1 MTPLQATCVAIGE
14 RALLIEGAPGSGK
27 STLALALIDR
37 GAALVGDDAVM
48 LEAIGGRLVARPH
61 PNTRGLIEV
70 RNLGLVPMPVREEV
84 PVALALRLDPAAP
97 RFVEAADRRELVGVV
112 LPRLLL
118 TPHDPLLAVKA
129 ELALIRFGLAAR
141 PLPFAPD

>member
-14 RALLIEGAPGSGK
+14 RALLIEGLPGCGK

-37 GAALVGDDAVM
+37 GAVLVGDDAVL
-48 LEAIGGRLVARPH
+48 LEAVDGQVVARPH

-70 RNLGLVPMPVREEV
+70 RNLGLVPMPVREAV
-84 PVALALRLDPAAP
+84 PVALALVLDPAAP
-97 RFVEAADRRELVGVV
+97 RFVEAADRRELAGLT

-118 TPHDPLLAVKA
+118 MPHDPLLAVKA
-129 ELALIRFGLAAR
+129 ELALIRFGLATR
-141 PLPFAPD
+141 PLSFGSD